1 MNPTNNKIVAITPP
15 AAIVDNAAFT
25 TGAVDTLGFRYAE
38 IYVLFGA
45 MDIAATVCKV
55 RESDASDMSSP
66 NDVTGC
72 VCGTSVNDTGST
84 SSLPSA
90 TSDNTFIKFE
100 IDLKGHK
107 RYLDCEVTGGDG
119 TAGTFMTAL
128 AILKNPEKSCDL
140 AAAKGCAQVLKAS

>member
-1 MNPTNNKIVAITPP
+1 MTPTNEKIVGITPP

-38 IYVLFGA
+38 IYVYFGA

-55 RESDASDMSSP
+55 RESNSSDMSSP
-66 NDVTGC
+66 GDVTGC
-72 VCGTSVNDTGST
+72 VCGTSTNDSGST
-84 SSLPSA
+84 STLPSA

-100 IDLKGHK
+100 IDLKGRK

-119 TAGTFMTAL
+119 SAGTYMTAF
-128 AILKNPEKSCDL
+128 AILKNPETSCDL
-140 AAAKGCAQVLKAS
+140 AAAKGCAQVLRAS